1 MNEFKKMVTDKFMNK
16 LSTNL
21 EQGQGYIEDDV
32 ETLEER
38 GDFNIN
44 TETSGKTI
52 MLQYPMDFTNLLK
65 NMTEML
71 EL

>member
-1 MNEFKKMVTDKFMNK
+1 MNK